1 MCARGDGIRRSKDLR
16 AEIGKFPNSTNERK
30 QMSTKTLRKRISLV
44 AVSALGAGLLSVVP
58 ANATDVAATL
68 ATTNGAAAVTTLS
81 SERSVGLVTS
91 TTNAGGGS
99 ALTGTATLLST
110 GTLVVKI
117 TAASTTKYSAL
128 GVTGG
133 TITGA
138 TATTAASHTTNVT
151 GTYIYG
157 TVADEDLSVAVK
169 FASGSTSM
177 TVAVYENAA
186 ASTTSGTLRAQWV
199 VTSAA
204 SSTAGTY
211 SATGSKVNIVDAS
224 VTGDIDRVNGIDNA
238 DGAEIAN
245 GGIGYINYS
254 LRDAFGTV
262 LSNTGA
268 IVISASGGALVKR
281 GALGA
286 TTGAASITNITDVT
300 NSSEGS
306 IAVKQLTANAPANTT
321 ITISYNGVVVATKSI
336 VIQGQVATITASS
349 PVIAQLGA
357 SNADAF
363 RLEYADAAGNRLIPS
378 DQTSATTVDS
388 ATLNTVVTGASI
400 ATAST
405 DAPAAAKGTV
415 VCGGTASTGS
425 GAGSANLRMQYVNA
439 SGTIVYSNVWTQ
451 KCAGNAFSYT
461 AGFDKAVYAP
471 GSIATLTLTF
481 KDKAGNLANSYQA
494 VSGDA
499 AVITVD
505 GSTSATAITA
515 PSSSATATLKD
526 YAGAR
531 SVDAEGVKT
540 YRWITDTTLRTAAA
554 LVNVPQVVT
563 NSGGVQQKVTVAYTV
578 ANPNATVTNEDILK
592 SIVSLI
598 ASINKQIQALQ
609 KLILRR

>member
-1 MCARGDGIRRSKDLR
+1 
-16 AEIGKFPNSTNERK
+16 
-30 QMSTKTLRKRISLV
+30 MSTKTLRKRISLV
-44 AVSALGAGLLSVVP
+44 AISALTAGVVSVV
-58 ANATDVAATL
+58 VAPSASAAVTATL
-68 ATTNGAAAVTTLS
+68 ATTNGAAASTSLS
-81 SERSVGLVTS
+81 APLSQGLVTS
-91 TTNAGGGS
+91 STVGGS

-110 GTLVVKI
+110 GTLVVDGVSGG
-117 TAASTTKYSAL
+117 ASDYVAMQ
-128 GVTGG
+128 VTGG
-133 TITGA
+133 VITDA
-138 TATTAASHTTNVT
+138 TVEANTAVVNVT
-151 GTYIYG
+151 NTYIYTSNADKDL
-157 TVADEDLSVAVK
+157 TVAFK
-169 FASGSTSM
+169 FAAGSTSM
-177 TVAVYENAA
+177 TIAVYTNAA
-186 ASTTSGTLRAQWV
+186 ASTTSGTLEAQWV
-199 VTSAA
+199 VTSTT
-204 SSTAGTY
+204 SSSAGTY

-224 VTGDIDRVNGIDNA
+224 VTGDINRVNGIDNA
-238 DGAEIAN
+238 DGAEITN

-262 LSNTGA
+262 LPNAGA

-286 TTGAASITNITDVT
+286 TTAASGITNITDVT

-349 PVIAQLGA
+349 PVIAQLGT

-415 VCGGTASTGS
+415 VCGGTASTGA

-461 AGFDKAVYAP
+461 ASFDKAVYAP
-471 GSIATLTLTF
+471 GSIATLSLTF

>member
-1 MCARGDGIRRSKDLR
+1 
-16 AEIGKFPNSTNERK
+16 
-30 QMSTKTLRKRISLV
+30 MSTKTLRKRISLV
-44 AVSALGAGLLSVVP
+44 AISALTAGVVSVVVAP
-58 ANATDVAATL
+58 AAHASVTAAL
-68 ATTNGAAAVTTLS
+68 ATTNGAAASTDLTNP
-81 SERSVGLVTS
+81 RSVGLITS
-91 TTNAGGGS
+91 ATNAGGGS

-110 GTLVVKI
+110 GTLVVDI
-117 TAASTTKYSAL
+117 ANAGATSHAAL
-128 GVTGG
+128 QVTGG
-133 TITGA
+133 VIVGA
-138 TATTAASHTTNVT
+138 TSESSAVANTTNVT
-151 GTYIYG
+151 RTYIYG
-157 TVADEDLSVAVK
+157 NTDDMDLNVAVQ
-169 FASGSTSM
+169 FAAGSTSM
-177 TVAVYENAA
+177 TIAVYDNAA
-186 ASTTSGTLRAQWV
+186 ASTTSGTLVAQWV

-204 SSTAGTY
+204 TSTAGTY

-224 VTGDIDRVNGIDNA
+224 VTGDIARVNGIDNA
-238 DGAEIAN
+238 DGAEITN

-268 IVISASGGALVKR
+268 IVISASSGALVKH

-286 TTGAASITNITDVT
+286 TTAAASITNITDVT

-349 PVIAQLGA
+349 PVIAQLGT

-451 KCAGNAFSYT
+451 KCAGNAYSYT
-461 AGFDKAVYAP
+461 ASFDKAVYAP
-471 GSIATLTLTF
+471 GSIATLSLTF

-505 GSTSATAITA
+505 GSTSAAAITA